1 MESDSD
7 VTEMLEVPG
16 HFQKPHQIFISEQA
30 DWSFEN
36 SAQEETDPLCIEEDQ
51 DCENLGR
58 GEKQPTVWP
67 PVKNRVIKEEP
78 VEGADVNFP
87 PSDLTVKREKGA
99 ADSLPSDG
107 VRVSAIRH
115 VKEVHHSAVVT
126 SDSTRKVSLSASAF
140 HRSIPVSEPSSPL
153 PPYINYVGNTR
164 SGSSLR
170 GADGTAAFLGK
181 EDDDEVE
188 VVPRNPVVCPGHA
201 RKRIPYS
208 QMLTMAIMDS
218 PNWRISLI
226 YRYTRRNFPCVRFRS
241 NWQNSI
247 RHILSISPLFVK
259 TQRTPER
266 NAHYWSVVP
275 SFADTLREN
284 FSLPNQYCCKWQL
297 VNRLQRGCTQ
307 TPPRKR
313 PPQYAQGQ
321 LCEPSTR
328 YKTSKSS
335 SSTQKKTPH
344 SSSGDSRRVGPRKP
358 QHPIS
363 TPSVADFKTETRDEL
378 DWGSEDFLGH
388 APPLK
393 LLIARAIMLSPYRQV
408 PLSVIYAYC
417 IRHCPYY
424 KNYRWQCQ
432 MLIKSI
438 LASEAC
444 FKRLSQEVDNRTDYW
459 SFDMRY
465 KDLLERDTCQSP
477 GDDLDAAYRKIWEHD
492 HGLYPKR
499 LESHLD
505 EDDSTGQCFRP
516 NHSPDSQ
523 LTDTASESGTN
534 TDKVLSLTQC
544 RRLQGLSQSC
554 PPDTGRIGGGA
565 TNGNRS
571 TTGVGGS
578 GRECSPKQNSVCD
591 SYLES
596 LLRHKKQHS
605 GYLFVDQP
613 TDVLDIKEEPIPEE
627 LPMLDI
633 YTEENGEQTPSM
645 CTTLL
650 EADVFRPVKIE
661 QEKDEYL
668 VPVKYE
674 MVDTWC

>member
-1 MESDSD
+1 MESDND

-51 DCENLGR
+51 DGKNLGG
-58 GEKQPTVWP
+58 GEKRPTVWP

-78 VEGADVNFP
+78 VKRADVNFP
-87 PSDLTVKREKGA
+87 PLDLTVKREKGA
-99 ADSLPSDG
+99 ADSPPSDG
-107 VRVSAIRH
+107 FRVSAIPH
-115 VKEVHHSAVVT
+115 VKEIHHSTVVT
-126 SDSTRKVSLSASAF
+126 SDSTGIIPASERA
-140 HRSIPVSEPSSPL
+140 IGVGTVKAEPSSPL
-153 PPYINYVGNTR
+153 PPYVSYVGNTGP
-164 SGSSLR
+164 GSSLR
-170 GADGTAAFLGK
+170 DGEGTAAFLEK

-188 VVPRNPVVCPGHA
+188 VVPHNPVVCPAHA
-201 RKRIPYS
+201 RKRIVYS

-218 PNWRISLI
+218 PNWRISLREI
-226 YRYTRRNFPCVRFRS
+226 YRYTRRNFPCVRYRN
-241 NWQNSI
+241 NWENSI

-259 TQRTPER
+259 AQRTPKR

-284 FSLPNQYCCKWQL
+284 FSSPNQYCCKWQL
-297 VNRLQRGCTQ
+297 VNRLQRHCTQ
-307 TPPRKR
+307 TLPRKR
-313 PPQYAQGQ
+313 PPQYAQGR

-328 YKTSKSS
+328 CKTSKSS
-335 SSTQKKTPH
+335 SSTRKKTPH

-358 QHPIS
+358 QRPNLA
-363 TPSVADFKTETRDEL
+363 TSVAHFKTETRDEL

-393 LLIARAIMLSPYRQV
+393 PLIARAIMLSPYRHV

-444 FKRLSQEVDNRTDYW
+444 FKRLSQEDDNRTDYW
-459 SFDMRY
+459 TFDMRY
-465 KDLLERDTCQSP
+465 KDLLERDTCKPP
-477 GDDLDAAYRKIWEHD
+477 GDDLDAAYRNIWEHD

-505 EDDSTGQCFRP
+505 ETDSTGQCFRP
-516 NHSPDSQ
+516 VSSPDSQ
-523 LTDTASESGTN
+523 LTDTASESGSD
-534 TDKVLSLTQC
+534 TDEVPSL
-544 RRLQGLSQSC
+544 LQGLSQSC
-554 PPDTGRIGGGA
+554 PPDTGRSGGGA

-571 TTGVGGS
+571 TIGDGGS
-578 GRECSPKQNSVCD
+578 GRGCSPKQTSVCD
-591 SYLES
+591 SYLET
-596 LLRHKKQHS
+596 LPRHKKQHS

-613 TDVLDIKEEPIPEE
+613 TDVLDIKEEPLPEE
-627 LPMLDI
+627 LPMVDI

-650 EADVFRPVKIE
+650 DADVFRPVKIK

-674 MVDTWC
+674 MVDTLC

>member
-1 MESDSD
+1 MA
-7 VTEMLEVPG
+7 
-16 HFQKPHQIFISEQA
+16 I
-30 DWSFEN
+30 
-36 SAQEETDPLCIEEDQ
+36 
-51 DCENLGR
+51 
-58 GEKQPTVWP
+58 VWTL
-67 PVKNRVIKEEP
+67 
-78 VEGADVNFP
+78 
-87 PSDLTVKREKGA
+87 DLDIQLLKVFLKSVLP
-99 ADSLPSDG
+99 SLPRSSNWMDTF
-107 VRVSAIRH
+107 RFSCKH
-115 VKEVHHSAVVT
+115 SFDPVHHSTIVT
-126 SDSTRKVSLSASAF
+126 SDSTR
-140 HRSIPVSEPSSPL
+140 SIPVSERAIGIGTVKTEPSSPL
-153 PPYINYVGNTR
+153 PPYVNYVGNTGP
-164 SGSSLR
+164 GSSLR
-170 GADGTAAFLGK
+170 CADGTAAFVGK
-181 EDDDEVE
+181 EDDDELE
-188 VVPRNPVVCPGHA
+188 VVPHNPVVCPAHA
-201 RKRIPYS
+201 RKRIVYS

-218 PNWRISLI
+218 PNWRISLREI
-226 YRYTRRNFPCVRFRS
+226 YRYTRRNFPCVRYRN
-241 NWQNSI
+241 NWENSI

-284 FSLPNQYCCKWQL
+284 FSSPNQYCCKWQL
-297 VNRLQRGCTQ
+297 VNRLQRHCTQ
-307 TPPRKR
+307 TLPHKR
-313 PPQYAQGQ
+313 PPQYAQGR

-328 YKTSKSS
+328 CKTSKNS
-335 SSTQKKTPH
+335 SSTRKKTPH

-358 QHPIS
+358 QHPNL
-363 TPSVADFKTETRDEL
+363 TTSVADFKTETRDEL

-393 LLIARAIMLSPYRQV
+393 PLIARAIMLSPYRHV

-444 FKRLSQEVDNRTDYW
+444 FKRLSQEDDNRTDYW
-459 SFDMRY
+459 TFDMRY
-465 KDLLERDTCQSP
+465 KDLLERDTCQP
-477 GDDLDAAYRKIWEHD
+477 AGDDLDAAYRNIWEHD

-505 EDDSTGQCFRP
+505 EADSTGQCFRP
-516 NHSPDSQ
+516 VSSPDSQ
-523 LTDTASESGTN
+523 LTDTASESGSD
-534 TDKVLSLTQC
+534 TDEVPSL
-544 RRLQGLSQSC
+544 LQGPSQSC
-554 PPDTGRIGGGA
+554 PPDTGRSGGGA

-571 TTGVGGS
+571 TIGDGGS
-578 GRECSPKQNSVCD
+578 GRGCSPKQTSVCD
-591 SYLES
+591 SYLET
-596 LLRHKKQHS
+596 LPRHKKQHS

-613 TDVLDIKEEPIPEE
+613 TDVLDIKEEPLPEE
-627 LPMLDI
+627 LPMVDI

-650 EADVFRPVKIE
+650 DADVFRPVKIK

-674 MVDTWC
+674 MVDTLC